1 MSLFKVLVIISPLLK
16 AKSTFRNLQKDWQD
30 KYHAIKIL
38 RNITCKPSKNFGTTL
53 CRNQPSGKFSNISS
67 NNGNYINNNIS
78 RNKVNDNISN
88 NKISNNNINFDTS
101 NN

>member
-1 MSLFKVLVIISPLLK
+1 M
-16 AKSTFRNLQKDWQD
+16 
-30 KYHAIKIL
+30 
-38 RNITCKPSKNFGTTL
+38 L

-88 NKISNNNINFDTS
+88 NKISNNNINNDTS